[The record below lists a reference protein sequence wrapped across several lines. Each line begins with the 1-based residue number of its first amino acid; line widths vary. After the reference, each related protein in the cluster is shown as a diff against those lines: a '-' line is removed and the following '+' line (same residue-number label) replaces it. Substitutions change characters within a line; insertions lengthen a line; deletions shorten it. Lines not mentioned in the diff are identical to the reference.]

1 MSVMPPI
8 WRSRAATP
16 EQRLVAAII
25 SQAFTDIFL
34 PDCDD
39 ANASLHFLTAGY
51 GPSAR
56 WRNQLCSYLDLD
68 GDQLAA
74 RVRSILDGDADPPGY
89 DTRFSKHL
97 HTARER
103 WASVQRAQTATATT
117 TRLPRIR
124 PPSLPAPT
132 VAPTIPLEPQDIDLV
147 IADDAFYISGTGHI
161 RASRPWRDGETSRFI
176 GPLPSIQSKIGEAL
190 WMITQGHRN
199 GFNALGHIADD
210 PHAMVQTLRAALPR
224 CEVTW
229 AMNGNRLPEYQPNAG
244 LRLYLKQLPKAA

>member
-1 MSVMPPI
+1 MPVMPPI

-16 EQRLVAAII
+16 EQRLAAAIL

-39 ANASLHFLTAGY
+39 ANASLHFLTTGY

-97 HTARER
+97 DVARNR
-103 WASVQRAQTATATT
+103 WASASQALTPPTTT

-124 PPSLPAPT
+124 PPTPAPT
-132 VAPTIPLEPQDIDLV
+132 VAPTATLEPQDIDLA
-147 IADDAFYISGTGHI
+147 IPDDAFYVSGTGHI
-161 RASRPWRDGETSRFI
+161 RASRQWRDGETSRFL
-176 GPLPSIQSKIGEAL
+176 GPLPSRHTKIGEAI
-190 WMITQGHRN
+190 WVITQAHRS
-199 GFNALGHIADD
+199 GFNALGHLATDS
-210 PHAMVQTLRAALPR
+210 HTLVQTLRDALPS
-224 CEVTW
+224 CDVIW
-229 AMNGNRLPEYQPNAG
+229 AKNGNRLTEHQPNAG
-244 LRLYLKQLPKAA
+244 LRLYLKQPPKAA